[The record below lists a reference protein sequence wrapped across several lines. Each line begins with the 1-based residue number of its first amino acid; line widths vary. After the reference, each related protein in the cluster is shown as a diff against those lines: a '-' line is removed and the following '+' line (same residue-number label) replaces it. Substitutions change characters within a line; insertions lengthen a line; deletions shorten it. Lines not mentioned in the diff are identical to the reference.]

1 MDVRDWKIWLM
12 ISANDS
18 EVAIVFGEINQW
30 LFRIDFAIE
39 KISAKID
46 QGSSKFDKMLA
57 IEKKERVKA
66 DDTLT
71 ETLDT
76 QIESFEDYKDLAEDT
91 FQEMYDELHTLV
103 YVQTIQGIIS
113 EDNIYAAF
121 SEMFGSVGDVSGDV
135 KRLFRITK
143 ATTTSLKTHKVA
155 YTTTTKDH
163 VTRIKDLE
171 VCTKDMDE
179 AYNEFEEKVNKNFK
193 IAEQAMVQ
201 MNHFSAIIDS
211 RLTVEELMG
220 ATCMPQMQRDLHEM
234 IMILQEETQL
244 QIMQEQDDRIEGDDD
259 LEKKITEEAIP
270 EAVDILHLEVEELK
284 KGQGDA

>member
-1 MDVRDWKIWLM
+1 M
-12 ISANDS
+12 
-18 EVAIVFGEINQW
+18 
-30 LFRIDFAIE
+30 
-39 KISAKID
+39 
-46 QGSSKFDKMLA
+46 
-57 IEKKERVKA
+57 
-66 DDTLT
+66 
-71 ETLDT
+71 
-76 QIESFEDYKDLAEDT
+76 AEDT
-91 FQEMYDELHTLV
+91 FQEMYDELQTLV

-220 ATCMPQMQRDLHEM
+220 ATCMPQMQRDLHQM

-270 EAVDILHLEVEELK
+270 EAVDKLHLEVEELK